1 MRYRRLFDLAIERF
15 CLVPGVPAGSSAI
28 KAPKNSTAN
37 EQKFAL
43 EVVEICRL
51 VWWKVFELWKKRQLN
66 FCLLANRC
74 SWIGHLL

>member
-15 CLVPGVPAGSSAI
+15 RLVPGVPAGSSDI
-28 KAPKNSTAN
+28 RRRKNSTAN

-66 FCLLANRC
+66 FCLF
-74 SWIGHLL
+74 GQPM